1 MAFEDSDRRRTTVLL
16 ILTIIALPIIFFV
29 TRGDDAD
36 GDAGVVDPS
45 TGEPIPVDADPMAAS
60 DNGPSRPPL
69 AASDA
74 EPTFLDGPAADPSP
88 GVAEVAVPA
97 RPDTAPVRL
106 DASYRSTVAGQ
117 EACLVKDLDS
127 GLSVTVT
134 NLDNGRSV
142 TCVTSIAPFSQ
153 TADIVLHTDAFSLLA
168 DLTEAPITVELTQ

>member
-16 ILTIIALPIIFFV
+16 LLTIIAVPVLFFIGRADG
-29 TRGDDAD
+29 TD
-36 GDAGVVDPS
+36 GDAGVDPE
-45 TGEPIPVDADPMAAS
+45 TGEVIPADDNTMTAS

-69 AASDA
+69 VATDA
-74 EPTFLDGPAADPSP
+74 EPTFLDGPSADTTP

-106 DASYRSTVAGQ
+106 EASYRSTVSGQ
-117 EACLVKDLDS
+117 RTCLVKNLAS
-127 GLSVTVT
+127 GLTVTVT
-134 NLDNGRSV
+134 NLDNARSIS
-142 TCVTSIAPFSQ
+142 CVTSVAQFSQ